1 MKLRSIRLLVL
12 CGSVLLVQLLLLPS
26 SSAQADTQYFP
37 QTGKTLSGRFL
48 EYWKSH
54 GGLEQQGYPISDVL
68 TEKSDIDGKQYTVQY
83 FERAV
88 FEAHPENAAPYDVLL
103 SLIGDLLYRDTYG
116 SRVGDQTP
124 NNTAGSQFFPQ
135 TGKRLGGPFLD

>member
-12 CGSVLLVQLLLLPS
+12 CGSVLLVQLLLLPG

-54 GGLEQQGYPISDVL
+54 GGLEQQGYPVSDVL
-68 TEKSDIDGKQYTVQY
+68 TEKSDIDGKVYTVQY

-88 FEAHPENAAPYDVLL
+88 FEAHPENPAPNDVLL
-103 SLIGDLLYRDTYG
+103 SLLGSLLYKESYRLG
-116 SRVGDQTP
+116 AGGQTP
-124 NNTAGSQFFPQ
+124 NNTTGSQLF
-135 TGKRLGGPFLD
+135 